1 MNRKPERNR
10 ADVLSKI
17 FFFVY
22 NVFFVP
28 LFFVLVHFAGLF
40 HHKLKRGLKGRKGLF
55 EKCEQYFSHVPFNK
69 RRIWLHISS
78 LGEFEQAKPVID
90 EIRSRIPDVQI
101 ILSLFSPSAYDNI
114 HIRDEH
120 IFVTYIPIDIYWHV
134 KRFIEIIKPDIA
146 ITVRHD
152 IWPNFQWYLKKKN
165 ITTLLIDASIT
176 DKRKNLYRIF
186 RIPIG
191 NVIGTFSRILTVSE
205 QSSKRYQMLIHG
217 AKGIQIAGDTR
228 YDRVKQRSE
237 NNQKIGHLLN
247 SGYFNRKTT
256 FVAGS
261 TWPSDEKI
269 LLPGIADTMGRF
281 PALTVII
288 APHEPT
294 EEHLTQIELFLEN
307 RKIKSIRYSELDKK
321 TNRDF
326 KVLLIDG
333 IGLLANLY
341 ALGGLAYVGGGM
353 GPGVH
358 NVLEPAAHGCAVLF
372 GPRNTVSIEPRLLS
386 EYGGGKIIETETD
399 VVEYLNMLFTEPQSV
414 QTIGER
420 AKDFILSNT
429 GASRKIVD
437 IIENYL

>member
-40 HHKLKRGLKGRKGLF
+40 HHKLKRGLKCRKGLF

-247 SGYFNRKTT
+247 SGYFDRKTT

-261 TWPSDEKI
+261 TWPSD
-269 LLPGIADTMGRF
+269 
-281 PALTVII
+281 
-288 APHEPT
+288 
-294 EEHLTQIELFLEN
+294 
-307 RKIKSIRYSELDKK
+307 
-321 TNRDF
+321 
-326 KVLLIDG
+326 
-333 IGLLANLY
+333 
-341 ALGGLAYVGGGM
+341 
-353 GPGVH
+353 
-358 NVLEPAAHGCAVLF
+358 
-372 GPRNTVSIEPRLLS
+372 
-386 EYGGGKIIETETD
+386 
-399 VVEYLNMLFTEPQSV
+399 
-414 QTIGER
+414 
-420 AKDFILSNT
+420 
-429 GASRKIVD
+429 
-437 IIENYL
+437 